1 MCLRQMVLI
10 FPSRCVLNYAQAG
23 FITEMLLFRLRL
35 FDQAEQ
41 QLREMADD
49 DEGRGQR
56 RAAVVLHYQVVPLE
70 LPEDVRVA
78 LHYLKGV
85 AGGRRQCILKTSLHF

>member
-10 FPSRCVLNYAQAG
+10 FLSRCVLNYVHAG

-85 AGGRRQCILKTSLHF
+85 AGGRQRCILKTSLHF